1 MQFNHPEVLYALFLL
16 IIPVIVHLFQLR
28 KFKKESFTNVKFL
41 KRLTRQTRKS
51 SRLKKWLVLATRLLL
66 LACIILAFSRPY
78 FPDEYED
85 LGEVETFIYLDNSY
99 SMQAPG
105 PRGRLLERSVQ
116 ELLEILPEDRNIS
129 LLTNDDEFP
138 VASRSDIQNIRH
150 SARKLSLEN
159 ILLRAQNRFSQNPEA
174 TKKLLF
180 ISDFQDNMK
189 FSRESVPEDMTLY
202 TYKKQPQNTNN
213 ISIDSV
219 HHDTGLSSSS
229 IRVLLHYQGANPG
242 NIPVSLYSGEKL
254 IGKNNADFSNSETPE
269 IEFPLENNE
278 QLQGRIEIADN
289 GLQFDNVK
297 YFSINSPSPIKISA
311 LNRAQDDFLR
321 RIFNAEEF
329 EFTSMHPDEIN
340 YSYITEADVVILN
353 EVDDLPPSLTTTLEE
368 LAGRNVIFIIIPPGD
383 GVNSNYQG
391 FLNRIGFPGL
401 GSIKTE
407 EKLVSQISF
416 QHPVFAEVF
425 EEEISN
431 FEYPR
436 VQAYYDIGSRRGT
449 LLSYENGNP
458 FLLEKNGNFLFTA
471 ALNSQN
477 SNFKQSPLIV
487 PSFFNMAA
495 TALRTPSIYYLLG
508 EASRIEV
515 PVQLQGD
522 RILEITSPSG
532 SFIPQQ
538 QSFSRK
544 VEIVTED
551 LPSQPGNFRVMNG
564 EEEIMGISYNVPGKE
579 SYMNYITIPR
589 GKNIVEIDNLEQ
601 FFSSPGFTGEIDSLW
616 KWFVTFAL
624 LFLLIETLLL
634 KYLK

>member
-16 IIPVIVHLFQLR
+16 IIPIIVHLFQLR
-28 KFKKESFTNVKFL
+28 KFKKENFTNVKFL

-66 LACIILAFSRPY
+66 LTCIILAFSRPY
-78 FPDEYED
+78 FPGESED
-85 LGEVETFIYLDNSY
+85 LGDVETFIYLDNSY

-116 ELLEILPEDRNIS
+116 ELLESIPEDRNIS
-129 LLTNDDEFP
+129 LLTNDEEFP
-138 VASRSDIQNIRH
+138 VVSGNDIQNIEY
-150 SARKLSLEN
+150 SPRKLSIDN
-159 ILLRAQNRFSQNPEA
+159 IILRAQNRFSPNPEA
-174 TKKLLF
+174 NRKLLI
-180 ISDFQDNMK
+180 ISDFQGNMALPQDG
-189 FSRESVPEDMTLY
+189 VPDDITLY
-202 TYKKQPQNTNN
+202 TYKAQPQNTNN

-219 HHDTGLSSSS
+219 YYNTGLSSSS
-229 IRVLLHYQGANPG
+229 IKVLLSYQGTNPG
-242 NIPVSLYSGEKL
+242 NIPVSLYSEDKL
-254 IGKNNADFSNSETPE
+254 IGKNNADFNNSESPE
-269 IEFPLENNE
+269 IEFPLENNK

-297 YFSINSPSPIKISA
+297 YFSINSARPIKIA
-311 LNRAQDDFLR
+311 VVNLAQDDFLR
-321 RIFNAEEF
+321 RIFNTEEF
-329 EFTSMHPDEIN
+329 ELSSMPLDKIN
-340 YSYITEADVVILN
+340 YSDITEADVMILN
-353 EVDDLPPSLTTTLEE
+353 EVNDLSPSLTTTLEE
-368 LAGRNVIFIIIPPGD
+368 MAARNIIFIIIPPAEGL
-383 GVNSNYQG
+383 NNNYQG

-401 GSIKTE
+401 GGIRTE

-436 VQAYYDIGSRRGT
+436 VQSYYNPGSRRGA
-449 LLSYENGNP
+449 LLSFEDGNP
-458 FLLEKNGNFLFTA
+458 FLMENNRNFLFTA

-495 TALRTPSIYYLLG
+495 SALRTPRLYYLLG

-532 SFIPQQ
+532 TFIPQQ

-544 VEIVTED
+544 IEIVTED
-551 LPSQPGNFRVMNG
+551 FPSQPGNFTVMNG
-564 EEEIMGISYNVPGKE
+564 EEKIMGISYNVHREE
-579 SYMNYITIPR
+579 SSMNYITIPTAS
-589 GKNIVEIDNLEQ
+589 NIMEVDSLNQ
-601 FFSSPGFTGEIDSLW
+601 FFSSPGFTAEIDSLW